1 MISFRTSLEV
11 KEDRRVVL
19 ELPPE
24 TPVGQADLLVTVST
38 PTNSATQAGSLRR
51 QFGAVRSGDP
61 GSADNSRIDA
71 DLVRSY
77 GEPHEE

>member
-19 ELPPE
+19 DLPPE
-24 TPVGQADLLVTVST
+24 TPVGHAELIVTVST
-38 PTNSATQAGSLRR
+38 PMNSATQAGGLRR

-61 GSADNSRIDA
+61 ASADNSRIDA

-77 GEPHEE
+77 EESHEE